1 MSMPSRSSILVTA
14 GLLGVVL
21 CGCSSLTESSEV
33 GAGTSSK
40 GSAADGPEVPDSVL
54 DLKRVCADGLGFSG
68 MPAYDRTKKTVHP
81 AILMN
86 NPGDDWSQFEPPA
99 GDFPKGWFLGYS
111 DKPAT
116 AELVVCVERTKA
128 TATGKVCDMETED
141 GKPLKISTYNT
152 SYQLKVV
159 EARTGK
165 ALHEYNGEAKSDEC
179 PVYIYT
185 SEGEDKNKYYNEVW
199 PKDYR
204 KRVQPFIAP

>member
-1 MSMPSRSSILVTA
+1 MPSRSSVLVTA

-21 CGCSSLTESSEV
+21 CGCSSLTGSSEV
-33 GAGTSSK
+33 GAGTSSSK

-54 DLKRVCADGLGFSG
+54 DLERVCTDGLGFSG

-81 AILMN
+81 AMLMN
-86 NPGDDWSQFEPPA
+86 NPGDNWSQFEPPA

-111 DKPAT
+111 DKPAA
-116 AELVVCVERTKA
+116 AELVVCLERTKA
-128 TATGKVCDMETED
+128 TPTGKVCDMETDD
-141 GKPLKISTYNT
+141 GKPLKIRTYNT

-165 ALHEYNGEAKSDEC
+165 ALYEHTGEAKSDEC
-179 PVYIYT
+179 PVYILT
-185 SEGEDKNKYYNEVW
+185 SEGEDKDKYYNEVR

>member
-1 MSMPSRSSILVTA
+1 
-14 GLLGVVL
+14 VVL

-33 GAGTSSK
+33 GAGTSQSK

-54 DLKRVCADGLGFSG
+54 DLERVCKDGLGFSG
-68 MPAYDRTKKTVHP
+68 MPAYDRTQKTVHP

-99 GDFPKGWFLGYS
+99 GDFPKGWFLRYS
-111 DKPAT
+111 DKPAA

-128 TATGKVCDMETED
+128 TPTGKVCDMETED
-141 GKPLKISTYNT
+141 GKPLKIRTYNT